1 MNTTVA
7 TAAPLLAG
15 RVALVLGANGGI
27 GSAIARRLGA
37 AGARVILAARDG
49 ERLAALRDEL
59 IELGIPASSHPVDVS
74 DADALGAVITAVTAD
89 GLDIAVNNVG
99 VSHRPTPLPDLALSE
114 FDRVIAVT
122 LRGVAVAM
130 MHELRNIRPSGAIV
144 NIASSAG
151 LDGAPGM
158 SAYVAAK
165 HGVIGLTKTAAIDS
179 AARGV
184 RVNAVAPGPIASG
197 TVMAQGADVRAR
209 IGGFVPLGR
218 MGTGEE
224 VAEAVLWLASPLA
237 SFTTGSV
244 VAVDGGKRA

>member
-1 MNTTVA
+1 MSTTVA

-59 IELGIPASSHPVDVS
+59 IERGIPASSHPVDVS

-151 LDGAPGM
+151 LDGAPGL
-158 SAYVAAK
+158 SA
-165 HGVIGLTKTAAIDS
+165 
-179 AARGV
+179 
-184 RVNAVAPGPIASG
+184 
-197 TVMAQGADVRAR
+197 
-209 IGGFVPLGR
+209 
-218 MGTGEE
+218 
-224 VAEAVLWLASPLA
+224 
-237 SFTTGSV
+237 
-244 VAVDGGKRA
+244 